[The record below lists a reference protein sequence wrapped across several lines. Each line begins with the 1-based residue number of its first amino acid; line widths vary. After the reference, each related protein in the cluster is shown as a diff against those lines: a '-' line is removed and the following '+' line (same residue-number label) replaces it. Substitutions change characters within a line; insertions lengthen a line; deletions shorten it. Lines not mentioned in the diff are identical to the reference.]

1 MKRLFTFGCSFT
13 HYRWPTWADVMSQE
27 FDEYQNWGKVGGGN
41 HYIMYSLTECILRN
55 NISKNDTVGIM
66 WSSTSR
72 EDRYIKGKWITP
84 GSIYNSIFS
93 EKLPKYIEHFTD
105 PTGYLLQSLSV
116 FYSVKAILDKI
127 GCKYYFFNMLPLYIK
142 DDSWKK
148 LIFKLDQNKEESM
161 QDLYRETL
169 DSMLPSVYEVIF
181 NNDWD
186 SRNYNGNKNG
196 FRQKWE
202 TIKGPD
208 WPSVDTY
215 IDKQW
220 ATYPTWFTNELTERG
235 LIPYNIRLDG
245 HPTPL
250 EHFEYLDKLAIP
262 LTEKQKQ
269 YAEHWEDIV
278 INGEWG
284 NFGFNPNSPNRF

>member
-1 MKRLFTFGCSFT
+1 MKRLFAFGCSCT
-13 HYRWPTWADVMSQE
+13 NYKWPTWADIMSQE
-27 FDEYQNWGKVGGGN
+27 FDEYQNWGKIGGGN

-55 NISKNDTVGIM
+55 RINSNDTVAIM
-66 WSSTSR
+66 WTSIAR
-72 EDRYIKGKWITP
+72 EDFYIKDKWVTQ
-84 GSIYNSIFS
+84 GSIYNSVIS

-116 FYSVKAILDKI
+116 FYSVKAILDNI
-127 GCKYYFFNMLPLYIK
+127 GCKYYFFNMVPLHIK

-148 LIFKLDQNKEESM
+148 LIFKLNVTKEDSM
-161 QDLYRETL
+161 MELYQETL
-169 DSMLPSVYEVIF
+169 NVIRPSLFEVLF
-181 NNDWD
+181 GDDWD

-196 FRQKWE
+196 FKQKWE

-208 WPSVDTY
+208 WPDVETY
-215 IDKQW
+215 VNKQW
-220 ATYPTWFTNELTERG
+220 NNYPTWLIDELTERG

-250 EHFEYLDKLAIP
+250 EYFEYLDKVGIT

-284 NFGFNPNSPNRF
+284 NFGFNLPNPDRF